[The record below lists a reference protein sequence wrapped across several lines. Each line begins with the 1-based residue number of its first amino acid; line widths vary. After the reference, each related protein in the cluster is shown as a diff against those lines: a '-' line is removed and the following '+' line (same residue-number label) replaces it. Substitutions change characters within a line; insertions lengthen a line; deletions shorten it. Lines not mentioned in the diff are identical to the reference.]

1 MSVSRIYEL
10 KIGPFYEHSA
20 QLFSIATSVP
30 HWAKVNSGMMKMYE
44 GEVLGKR
51 VVVQHT
57 PLDGLVVWDA
67 DPAPKK
73 PTGHNIV
80 RSIHPAQRQV

>member
-1 MSVSRIYEL
+1 
-10 KIGPFYEHSA
+10 
-20 QLFSIATSVP
+20 
-30 HWAKVNSGMMKMYE
+30 MMKMYE

-67 DPAPKK
+67 DPSPKK

>member
-1 MSVSRIYEL
+1 
-10 KIGPFYEHSA
+10 
-20 QLFSIATSVP
+20 
-30 HWAKVNSGMMKMYE
+30 MMKMYE
-44 GEVLGKR
+44 GEVLGKQ

-73 PTGHNIV
+73 PTGHSIV